1 MAHAARV
8 RSREVNRLANAHRQH
23 ASRVCHNDHEF
34 GGSVITNDARDDNS
48 KPTPFRRWWPVV
60 KWVLFA
66 LVVAFVSRKAWQL
79 WREGDVGS
87 VTIHGPWLLA
97 SGGLYLVGWLPSMFF
112 WHRLIHQLGG
122 TSSRLDVAR
131 SFFAGHL
138 GKYVPGKASVL
149 LIRAGLLADRGCRP
163 GVAALTS
170 TYETLVC
177 MGVGAAVGL
186 TLAPLVWP
194 RRVIDTLPAVVHPAF
209 EHPWAFGLSVVA
221 ACVILVPGV
230 ARVLGLI
237 ALKLTRPVPSVAP
250 SPLTPPCDQ
259 ESDDAINS
267 QPLPIRSRFLL
278 GWCFV
283 FVTTWLLHGLSLGCV
298 LRAVGV
304 TSPWSDWLTLTGD
317 VSSASFL
324 GFLAIFAPGGLGVR
338 EGVLI
343 GLLEKPPGITASQ
356 AVAATVLLRGVWL
369 TAEIVATL
377 GLGWLARHSVKPQL

>member
-1 MAHAARV
+1 MA
-8 RSREVNRLANAHRQH
+8 
-23 ASRVCHNDHEF
+23 
-34 GGSVITNDARDDNS
+34 
-48 KPTPFRRWWPVV
+48 

-66 LVVAFVSRKAWQL
+66 LVIAFVGRKGWQL
-79 WREGDVGS
+79 WSGGDVGS
-87 VTIHGPWLLA
+87 VSIHWPWLLA
-97 SGGLYLVGWLPSMFF
+97 SGVMYLVGWLPSVMF

-122 TSSRLDVAR
+122 TSNLLDVAR

-170 TYETLVC
+170 TYETLTC

-186 TLAPLVWP
+186 ALAPVVWP
-194 RRVIDTLPAVVHPAF
+194 PRVMNSLPNASIAD
-209 EHPWAFGLSVVA
+209 EHPQAFALAIIAICVA
-221 ACVILVPGV
+221 LVPVV

-237 ALKLTRPVPSVAP
+237 ARKLTKPIPS
-250 SPLTPPCDQ
+250 LTQSSECD
-259 ESDDAINS
+259 E
-267 QPLPIRSRFLL
+267 LPIQIRSRFLL
-278 GWCFV
+278 GWCFI
-283 FVTTWLLHGLSLGCV
+283 FVTTWLLHGLSLGCA

-304 TSPWSDWLTLTGD
+304 PLSLSDWLTWTGD

-343 GLLEKPPGITASQ
+343 GLLEEQPGISKSQ
-356 AVAATVLLRGVWL
+356 AFAASMLLRAAWL
-369 TAEIVATL
+369 VAEIVAAI
-377 GLGWLARHSVKPQL
+377 GLGALARRSDKR